1 MLARHQTVL
10 VTGGAG
16 FIGSHLCELMLA
28 RGFSVHVVD
37 DLRSGKLANLPFSS
51 ASFSFEQ
58 LAVGNP
64 ATLDR
69 LEKRVARSS
78 FVFHL
83 ASPVGV
89 SVVHD
94 EPGATVNSIMRAG
107 MQLVELCRRL
117 HRPLLYTSS
126 SEVYGPDPPCPVSE
140 ECMLTLSATP
150 RFSYAVAKL
159 AVEHLVADLN
169 HRHRVPTWIVRLFNI
184 AGPRQRPSAG
194 VVAAFAA
201 ELAAGRQLSIHGD
214 GTQTRCFLHV
224 RDAVGALAR
233 IADCSELCGRPVN
246 LGGEACV
253 SIRELAALMQSESG
267 QRDLIAYRTYD
278 DAFGRDFVPVVQRE
292 PDTRLLRTAT
302 GWQPRLT
309 LSDIIRDSIEHARRA
324 AAEPVYGSA
333 RSV

>member
-1 MLARHQTVL
+1 MLARHQSVL

-16 FIGSHLCELMLA
+16 FIGSHLCDLLLA
-28 RGFSVHVVD
+28 RGFRVHVVD
-37 DLRSGKLANLPFSS
+37 DLRSGDLANLPFSS
-51 ASFSFEQ
+51 PNFSFEQ

-64 ATLDR
+64 ATVDR

-94 EPGATVNSIMRAG
+94 EPGATVSSIVRSG
-107 MQLVELCRRL
+107 LQLVELCQRF
-117 HRPLLYTSS
+117 HRPILYTSS
-126 SEVYGPDPPCPVSE
+126 SELYGPDPPCPASE
-140 ECMLTLSATP
+140 ESLLTLSSAP

-169 HRHRVPTWIVRLFNI
+169 RRHGVPAWIVRLFNI
-184 AGPRQRPSAG
+184 AGPRQRASAG

-201 ELAAGRQLSIHGD
+201 ELVAGRHLSIHGD

-224 RDAVGALAR
+224 RDAVGAIAR
-233 IADCSELCGRPVN
+233 IAECAELCGRPVN
-246 LGGEACV
+246 LGGEAYI
-253 SIRELAALMQSESG
+253 SIRELATLMHRENG

-278 DAFGRDFVPVVQRE
+278 DAFGRGFVPVVQRE

-302 GWQPRLT
+302 GWRPKLS
-309 LSDIIRDSIEHARRA
+309 LSDIIRDSIEHARRG
-324 AAEPVYGSA
+324 AEPVYSSA